1 MTNYIA
7 TPLQSNTP
15 WIPGATFV
23 IGAYFELTA
32 GLANGDTIT
41 WPNAI
46 TPSGITAIE
55 AKVITTQLDSNAAPT
70 GTFELGDSNGDAN
83 ALGRFITGA
92 KMGSNVAGQQLVTFS
107 NVAPAFAAGVQTK
120 GVGYNYFNDE
130 NSATNEANGF
140 EDIILT
146 VTNGLATAAGAGTVW
161 MYLTYYCV
169 GNP

>member
-41 WPNAI
+41 WQNAI

-55 AKVITTQLDSNAAPT
+55 VKTITTQLDSNAAPT
-70 GTFELGDSNGDAN
+70 GTFEFGDSNGDAS
-83 ALGRFITGA
+83 ALARYISGA
-92 KMGSNVAGQQLVTFS
+92 KMGSNVAGQQLITFS
-107 NVAPAFAAGVQTK
+107 NVAPAFTAGVQSA

-140 EDIILT
+140 EDLILT
-146 VTNGLATAAGAGTVW
+146 VTAGPATAAATGTVW
-161 MYLTYYCV
+161 MYFTYYCV